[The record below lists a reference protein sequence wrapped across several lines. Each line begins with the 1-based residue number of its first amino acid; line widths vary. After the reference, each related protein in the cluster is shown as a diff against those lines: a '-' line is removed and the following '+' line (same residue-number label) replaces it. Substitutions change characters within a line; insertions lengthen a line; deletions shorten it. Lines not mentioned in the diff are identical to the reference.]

1 MSMDIDRGCT
11 PSPAWLD
18 VVYSVGLALPGA
30 AGGGC
35 LALLG
40 SSGAVGVAGS
50 GGARPMSNKEVGDE

>member
-1 MSMDIDRGCT
+1 MSMDIDRGYT
-11 PSPAWLD
+11 PSPALSD
-18 VVYSVGLALPGA
+18 AVGEVGTVLQGV

-50 GGARPMSNKEVGDE
+50 GGARSMSVKGLSL